1 MVNILPFHKNNRH
14 SAGVVTCADDV
25 SGDGSGGDTKKEE
38 DVVQVTESPSSGSRN
53 NHRSDNEKDDA
64 IRMEKISKNQSASS
78 NGTIRE
84 DLIMDV
90 DLEKSPSV
98 DGDSEPHKLKQ
109 GLQSRHVQLIALG
122 GAIGTGLL
130 VGTSSTLHTCGPAGL
145 FISYIII
152 SAVIYP
158 IMCALGEMVCFLP
171 GDGSD
176 SAGSTANLVTRY
188 VDPSLGFATGWN
200 YFYCYVILVA
210 AECTA
215 ASGVVEYWTTAVP
228 KGVWITIFL
237 CVVVI
242 LNFSAVKVYGESE
255 FWFASIKILC
265 IVGLI
270 ILSFILF
277 WGGGPNHDR
286 LGFRYWQHPGA
297 FAHHLTGGS
306 LGNFTDIYTGII
318 KGAFAFILGPELVC
332 MTSAECADQR
342 RNIAKA
348 SRRFVWRLIF
358 FYVLGTLAISVIVP
372 YNDPTLVNALAQGK
386 PGAGSSPFVIGI
398 QNAGIKV
405 LPHIING
412 CILTSAWSA
421 ANAFMFAST
430 RSLLTMA
437 QTGQAPKCLGR
448 INKWGVPY
456 VAVGVSFLCSCLA
469 YLNVSSSTAD
479 VFNWFSNISTIS
491 GFLGW
496 MCGCIAY
503 LRFRKAIFYNGLYD
517 RLPFKT
523 WGQPYTVWFSLIVIG
538 IITITNGYAIFI
550 PKYWRVADFIAAY
563 ITLPIFLVLWFGHK
577 LYTRTW
583 GQWWLP
589 VSEIDVTTG
598 LVEIEEKSR
607 EIEEMRL
614 PPTGFKDKFLD
625 ALL

>member
-109 GLQSRHVQLIALG
+109 
-122 GAIGTGLL
+122 
-130 VGTSSTLHTCGPAGL
+130 
-145 FISYIII
+145 
-152 SAVIYP
+152 
-158 IMCALGEMVCFLP
+158 
-171 GDGSD
+171 
-176 SAGSTANLVTRY
+176 
-188 VDPSLGFATGWN
+188 
-200 YFYCYVILVA
+200 VA

-583 GQWWLP
+583 RQWWLP

>member
-1 MVNILPFHKNNRH
+1 MTVLASDTGNIR
-14 SAGVVTCADDV
+14 
-25 SGDGSGGDTKKEE
+25 
-38 DVVQVTESPSSGSRN
+38 
-53 NHRSDNEKDDA
+53 
-64 IRMEKISKNQSASS
+64 
-78 NGTIRE
+78 
-84 DLIMDV
+84 
-90 DLEKSPSV
+90 
-98 DGDSEPHKLKQ
+98 
-109 GLQSRHVQLIALG
+109 
-122 GAIGTGLL
+122 
-130 VGTSSTLHTCGPAGL
+130 
-145 FISYIII
+145 
-152 SAVIYP
+152 
-158 IMCALGEMVCFLP
+158 
-171 GDGSD
+171 
-176 SAGSTANLVTRY
+176 
-188 VDPSLGFATGWN
+188 
-200 YFYCYVILVA
+200 
-210 AECTA
+210 
-215 ASGVVEYWTTAVP
+215 
-228 KGVWITIFL
+228 
-237 CVVVI
+237 
-242 LNFSAVKVYGESE
+242 
-255 FWFASIKILC
+255 
-265 IVGLI
+265 
-270 ILSFILF
+270 
-277 WGGGPNHDR
+277 
-286 LGFRYWQHPGA
+286 GA

-583 GQWWLP
+583 RQWWLP

>member
-25 SGDGSGGDTKKEE
+25 GGDGSGGDTKKEE
-38 DVVQVTESPSSGSRN
+38 NVVQVTESPSSGSRN

-437 QTGQAPKCLGR
+437 QRDRHP
-448 INKWGVPY
+448 
-456 VAVGVSFLCSCLA
+456 
-469 YLNVSSSTAD
+469 NVWAES
-479 VFNWFSNISTIS
+479 
-491 GFLGW
+491 
-496 MCGCIAY
+496 
-503 LRFRKAIFYNGLYD
+503 
-517 RLPFKT
+517 
-523 WGQPYTVWFSLIVIG
+523 
-538 IITITNGYAIFI
+538 TNGVFHTWLWVF
-550 PKYWRVADFIAAY
+550 PSCV
-563 ITLPIFLVLWFGHK
+563 LVWH
-577 LYTRTW
+577 
-583 GQWWLP
+583 
-589 VSEIDVTTG
+589 I
-598 LVEIEEKSR
+598 
-607 EIEEMRL
+607 
-614 PPTGFKDKFLD
+614 
-625 ALL
+625 

>member
-38 DVVQVTESPSSGSRN
+38 NVVQVTESPSCGSRN

-456 VAVGVSFLCSCLA
+456 VAVGVSFL
-469 YLNVSSSTAD
+469 
-479 VFNWFSNISTIS
+479 
-491 GFLGW
+491 
-496 MCGCIAY
+496 
-503 LRFRKAIFYNGLYD
+503 
-517 RLPFKT
+517 LPFKT

-583 GQWWLP
+583 RQWWLP